1 MKNNKILIVI
11 ICILVVLVLAL
22 GGILLFKDNK
32 TDTPKTDNP
41 TNNETKKENNNINSN
56 IISIARKSDNKIY
69 ALTDSGNDIEL
80 MDVSEYNGGVVYT
93 YNNGKLYLY
102 LYKYTPGKTNVE
114 TGEVI
119 QEFKDYNTLGYIDL
133 TTNNYNFTKLSDVK
147 TDGSPESIAVVDNI
161 IYFSSSAFDGI
172 YKYNIDTKEST
183 TSSDFNFNGKTG
195 IQLYT
200 ISNSKL
206 AYSTAGTTNES
217 PSIGIIDSKTGSKKE
232 ISSNANFEYV
242 YNGKIIY
249 TQYDAINNYSKWK
262 YYEYN
267 VKDDSSKQISDSTSS
282 VTSVYDSFVIPV
294 DNYYVYVNE
303 NTLNKYSNGKSEKIY
318 EFDGSIDSINLVSN
332 NTLNVVYGAGMDTE
346 AKYGNFDLSTLKL
359 NDNQNDVSYSQVI
372 YLK

>member
-32 TDTPKTDNP
+32 TNTTKTDNP
-41 TNNETKKENNNINSN
+41 ITNDETKEENNNINSN

-80 MDVSEYNGGVVYT
+80 MDVHEYNGGVTYT
-93 YNNGKLYLY
+93 YDNGKLYLY
-102 LYKYTPGKTNVE
+102 LYKYTPGKRNVE
-114 TGEVI
+114 TGDVI
-119 QEFKDYNTLGYIDL
+119 QEPKDYNTLGYIDL
-133 TTNNYNFTKLSDVK
+133 TANNYNFTKLSDVK
-147 TDGSPESIAVVDNI
+147 IEGSPESIAVVDNI
-161 IYFSSSAFDGI
+161 IYFSSSAYNGI
-172 YKYNIDTKEST
+172 YKYDIDAKEFT
-183 TSSDFNFNGKTG
+183 TSSDFNFDGK
-195 IQLYT
+195 IRVKLYT

-206 AYSTAGTTNES
+206 AYSTTGTINES
-217 PSIGIIDSKTGSKKE
+217 PSIGIIDTKTGSKKE

-282 VTSVYDSFVIPV
+282 TTSVYDSFVIPV

-303 NTLNKYSNGKSEKIY
+303 NALNKYSNGKSEKIY

-332 NTLNVVYGAGMDTE
+332 NTLNVVYGIITE
-346 AKYGNFDLSTLKL
+346 PKYGNFDLNTLKL